1 VILRAER
8 HERGQFMAP
17 IEFFW
22 NCLSELQRGCNFGL
36 EKPLMVLR
44 EMVKEFRARPGA
56 NLEGAGLGLDFES
69 AFALPIDPSLDSTS
83 AMGSYNAMQLHAP
96 QPASPDYLLGLDTN
110 MALGAGSPRF
120 CVSLSQLESDISHD
134 ALYGLF
140 APPQLFP

>member
-1 VILRAER
+1 M
-8 HERGQFMAP
+8 GP

-44 EMVKEFRARPGA
+44 EMVKEFRAGPGA
-56 NLEGAGLGLDFES
+56 NCEGAGLGLDFES
-69 AFALPIDPSLDSTS
+69 AFALPIDPSLDSS
-83 AMGSYNAMQLHAP
+83 GMGNYNTMQLHAP

-110 MALGAGSPRF
+110 MALGTGSPGF
-120 CVSLSQLESDISHD
+120 CISLSQLESDISHD

-140 APPQLFP
+140 APPQLYP